1 MCEVSIP
8 NSEISPRKYAMKK
21 CIFSAS
27 IYIGKSHSLIHSFN
41 NYRRNKCQT
50 IVQKQKVLS
59 FFFWWKV
66 IVKNNDFATQ
76 KWRICRPGRMAWER
90 LIESYSYIWNTY
102 KLRNS
107 LKAFR
112 LVSVSSFS
120 KALLPSAFVAVF
132 LRFLLAVRDE
142 SKNKFIV
149 SVLQS
154 VDTY

>member
-1 MCEVSIP
+1 MWWNWQVCCNLLTSCKKPENWQLATSLWRFRLCEL
-8 NSEISPRKYAMKK
+8 EYTA
-21 CIFSAS
+21 
-27 IYIGKSHSLIHSFN
+27 
-41 NYRRNKCQT
+41 
-50 IVQKQKVLS
+50 KQ
-59 FFFWWKV
+59 
-66 IVKNNDFATQ
+66 
-76 KWRICRPGRMAWER
+76 
-90 LIESYSYIWNTY
+90 IESYSYIWNTY